1 SLSEPATEAERAV
14 ASVWEELLDA
24 GPVGRESNF
33 FELGGDSLMASRVIG
48 RVRALGY
55 EDVRLQLLF
64 DTENLSEFCK
74 TLRKREAPPKQEA
87 LIEVDPS
94 KEYESF
100 PLTEIQHA
108 YLVSRGD
115 SSSQATV
122 GTTYCQ
128 IFAVDEIDLDR
139 LDAAW
144 GKVQKRHGMMRASVE
159 EDGTQSIAPS
169 SKIGHI
175 ERAECANSS
184 EAKQQLEEIKRTVF
198 ALAKPPLHRVVSISW
213 HEESGKQT
221 RLVFCFD
228 YTVLDALSVMTV
240 LAELAELYEN
250 PGADLPGIGLTFR
263 DFVVG
268 HRRDGREVEEAE

>member
-1 SLSEPATEAERAV
+1 MKIRGHRVELGEVEAAVAGCPGVKGAVAVVAGERERSVVHAFVVADEGADVDPAGVLSRVAGLLPSYFVPHDVTVLDEWPLSANGKVDRKALAGMAPEAAPSASSLSEPATEAERAV

-55 EDVRLQLLF
+55 EDARLQLLF

-169 SKIGHI
+169 SK
-175 ERAECANSS
+175 SD
-184 EAKQQLEEIKRTVF
+184 T
-198 ALAKPPLHRVVSISW
+198 
-213 HEESGKQT
+213 
-221 RLVFCFD
+221 
-228 YTVLDALSVMTV
+228 
-240 LAELAELYEN
+240 
-250 PGADLPGIGLTFR
+250 
-263 DFVVG
+263 
-268 HRRDGREVEEAE
+268 

>member
-1 SLSEPATEAERAV
+1 M

-55 EDVRLQLLF
+55 EDARLQLLF